1 MVGDSLGLV
10 LVIPVNKDA
19 RRAGE
24 IDQIAFEIDLFHSGL
39 RGLFLFGHATS
50 DRLSSFEP
58 LNDALPHSTCTLRI
72 SSCTPKCRTERV
84 CRRPDRSAF
93 PWQSSSTAIPTL
105 PAFHASAGSCEM
117 FRLGSRAEK
126 SLHHSNF
133 SSSGQGKEALAL

>member
-50 DRLSSFEP
+50 DQVFQVSVSEEWEGGNEIGSNANKKAATNKLSEVHQKGLVEY
-58 LNDALPHSTCTLRI
+58 LNT
-72 SSCTPKCRTERV
+72 
-84 CRRPDRSAF
+84 
-93 PWQSSSTAIPTL
+93 
-105 PAFHASAGSCEM
+105 
-117 FRLGSRAEK
+117 
-126 SLHHSNF
+126 SLV
-133 SSSGQGKEALAL
+133 QLCPRDPEALEARRKGRDAP